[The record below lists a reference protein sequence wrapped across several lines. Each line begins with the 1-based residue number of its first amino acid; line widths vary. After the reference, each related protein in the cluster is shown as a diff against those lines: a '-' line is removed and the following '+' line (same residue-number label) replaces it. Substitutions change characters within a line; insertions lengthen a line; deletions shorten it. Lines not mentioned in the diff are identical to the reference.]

1 MNHYLINKNADEK
14 GRNEIHK
21 TNICGHLPDPK
32 NRENLGW
39 FSSDEDA
46 LKHAKDNGYPKAD
59 GCYYCCEK
67 IHRG

>member
-1 MNHYLINKNADEK
+1 MNHYLINKNVDEK

-21 TNICGHLPDPK
+21 TNICGHLPDLK

-59 GCYYCCEK
+59 GC
-67 IHRG
+67 